1 MTAAA
6 AAANCSKT
14 AAATT
19 ITMAAELTTA
29 TILCAGVYAGVCV
42 CVRECGRANKTKN
55 ALQVAF
61 ATGEIGTEPSK

>member
-1 MTAAA
+1 MTAAATA

-29 TILCAGVYAGVCV
+29 TILYVRVYAGVCV
-42 CVRECGRANKTKN
+42 G
-55 ALQVAF
+55 
-61 ATGEIGTEPSK
+61 GG